1 MEETKLLS
9 NLFKLLQKATA
20 KQLRIIYMV
29 AYEIIKQA

>member
-1 MEETKLLS
+1 MEEAKLLS
-9 NLFKLLQKATA
+9 NLLKLLQKATA

>member
-1 MEETKLLS
+1 MDESKTLS